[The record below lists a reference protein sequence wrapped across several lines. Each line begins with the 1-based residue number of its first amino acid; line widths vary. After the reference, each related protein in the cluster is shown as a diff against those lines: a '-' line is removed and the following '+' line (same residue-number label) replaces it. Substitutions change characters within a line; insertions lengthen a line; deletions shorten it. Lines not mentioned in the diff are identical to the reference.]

1 VNISYRI
8 PTPASWSWLQGLTV
22 WGEARNVFTLT
33 KYTGSDPEFSVGNG
47 SIYQGIDAGQLALGR
62 SFVLGLKVNL

>member
-1 VNISYRI
+1 M
-8 PTPASWSWLQGLTV
+8 
-22 WGEARNVFTLT
+22 FTLT
-33 KYTGSDPEFSVGNG
+33 KYTGSDPEFSIGNG